1 MTEANNTNNSQNTDT
16 TTSTQNPNQNTT
28 EPLKVEVQ
36 SISSNDKLI
45 AALGYLIFFLPLV
58 IEPKSDF
65 KTFHANQSLLLLIF
79 VVLGNIIGMIL
90 TFILIG
96 ILIVPLVNLFGFILF
111 ILGIVNAFNGEKKRL
126 PVIGQFDLLK

>member
-1 MTEANNTNNSQNTDT
+1 MTEANNANGSQNADT
-16 TTSTQNPNQNTT
+16 ITNTQNTSQNPT
-28 EPLKVEVQ
+28 ESLKVEVQ
-36 SISSNDKLI
+36 SSSSNDKLV

-79 VVLGNIIGMIL
+79 VVAGNIIGVML

-96 ILIVPLVNLFGFILF
+96 VLIVPLVNLFGFVLF

-126 PVIGQFDLLK
+126 PLIGQFDLLK

>member
-1 MTEANNTNNSQNTDT
+1 MTEANNANGSQNADT
-16 TTSTQNPNQNTT
+16 ITNTQNTSQNPT
-28 EPLKVEVQ
+28 ESLKVEVQ
-36 SISSNDKLI
+36 SSSSNDKLI

-79 VVLGNIIGMIL
+79 VVAGNIIGVML

-96 ILIVPLVNLFGFILF
+96 VLIVPLVNLFGFVLF

-126 PVIGQFDLLK
+126 PLIGQFDLLK